1 MSEKEIPRIE
11 VCCAIIERK
20 GEILIAQRK
29 LEGHL
34 GGYWEFPGGKQ
45 EESESI
51 EECLVREVDEELGVL
66 IRPYKFLTN
75 VVHSYPSR
83 QISLHFYLC
92 AWVSGNPVKKD
103 CLDFRWVRPEDLLS
117 FLFPP
122 ADRDII
128 QDLIQKRKDYFGV

>member
-1 MSEKEIPRIE
+1 MSEKEISRIE
-11 VCCAIIERK
+11 VGCAIIERK

-34 GGYWEFPGGKQ
+34 GGYWEFPGGKK
-45 EESESI
+45 EGAESI
-51 EECLVREVDEELGVL
+51 EECLVREVDEELGVV
-66 IRPYKFLTN
+66 IQPYKFLTN

-83 QISLHFYLC
+83 EVSLHFYFC
-92 AWVSGNPVKKD
+92 TWVSGTPVKKD
-103 CLDFRWVRPEDLLS
+103 CLDFRWVKPEGLGS

-128 QDLIQKRKDYFGV
+128 QDLLQKKKYYFGV